1 MYPLDARFFNLPAQ
15 AIEVSL
21 AGIEPPCDDKDTVM
35 WTKEA
40 TKYWTK
46 IDILIQIQFFSLSEE
61 SWS

>member
-21 AGIEPPCDDKDTVM
+21 AGIEPRCDDKDTVM

-40 TKYWTK
+40 TKY
-46 IDILIQIQFFSLSEE
+46 
-61 SWS
+61 